1 MPTVAAITG
10 TTSIDTGA
18 TTNLASSSTGGVWSS
33 SDMAVATVNPNGV
46 VTGVSVGTATITYT
60 ITLGGGC
67 SNSQSVIVTVS
78 ALGTTDF
85 DSASLSFYPNPTN
98 DNLYLNYKEAISGV
112 EMYNLLGQKVL
123 EVHPNATFATL
134 NVSNLSGGTYFVKI
148 TSGEFFTT
156 IKVVKK

>member
-1 MPTVAAITG
+1 MKLKKSTIL
-10 TTSIDTGA
+10 SIV
-18 TTNLASSSTGGVWSS
+18 LFFSMGVYAQLEDLTPAEIAYRDSI
-33 SDMAVATVNPNGV
+33 AK
-46 VTGVSVGTATITYT
+46 
-60 ITLGGGC
+60 L
-67 SNSQSVIVTVS
+67 NSQ
-78 ALGTTDF
+78 
-85 DSASLSFYPNPTN
+85 N
-98 DNLYLNYKEAISGV
+98 DAIAKSQEAYNKGIQLFGEKNYKEAISGV